1 MSEMKCFRID
11 DGGERFHF
19 AAETSER
26 ALEQFR
32 EDYDCDCKAPQ
43 VRELTSEEMEGMSV
57 TMEDE
62 EQYPSGKCTLAQLFD
77 NEVDANEGSRVI
89 QLCSTVY

>member
-1 MSEMKCFRID
+1 
-11 DGGERFHF
+11 
-19 AAETSER
+19 
-26 ALEQFR
+26 
-32 EDYDCDCKAPQ
+32 
-43 VRELTSEEMEGMSV
+43 
-57 TMEDE
+57 MEDE